1 MIFLQPIVLLNALN
15 ILFVTLTFRLFDH
28 LDCGAAN
35 RSTLFV
41 EALSKVGHVDVVSF
55 LPEPL
60 QSNIEGCDVLQ
71 IYPPHHSKSLVQSG
85 RFERYHKKVRFALLP
100 FSPCSHWLPDAG
112 RVAVIDRLMAEKKY
126 DIVACRY
133 MADAVHSG
141 LYKYADRLVMDVD
154 DHPVSVLKRD
164 LQCYPP
170 SNVFMRWLQNYR
182 AYALGV
188 MVKRFL
194 RKVRVSF
201 YSNILEPTSSR
212 SIFLHNTT
220 MQEQHVP
227 DITPDTPLRLLIV
240 GWLGFAPNREGALHF
255 AEKVFPKIRQTIPN
269 AELHIAGKTRDK
281 QVTDRLNA
289 IEGVR
294 ALGYVDDIAEE
305 YRQCR
310 VVIVPVY
317 QGAGTSVKFAEG
329 MMMNRPMVAT
339 PMGVRGFDTVC
350 RAGSEYLLA
359 NNDDSFAANVVHLLQ
374 SPEEAEAI
382 AHRAYA
388 VGQQKFS
395 RQRFCEIVADSIS
408 KAWIK

>member
-1 MIFLQPIVLLNALN
+1 MY
-15 ILFVTLTFRLFDH
+15 RLFDH
-28 LDCGAAN
+28 LDCGASN

-60 QSNIEGCDVLQ
+60 QSNIEGCDVVQ
-71 IYPPHHSKSLVQSG
+71 IYPPHSKPHAQWG
-85 RFERYHKKVRFALLP
+85 RFERYHRKVRFAFLP
-100 FSPCSHWLPDAG
+100 FSPCSHWLPDAAK
-112 RVAVIDRLMAEKKY
+112 VAVIDRLMAEKKY

-133 MADAVHSG
+133 MDDAVYCG

-154 DHPVSVLKRD
+154 DNPVSALKRD
-164 LQCYPP
+164 LQCNPP
-170 SNVFMRWLQNYR
+170 SNVFRQWLEDYR
-182 AYALGV
+182 AFALRI

-194 RKVRVSF
+194 RKARVSF

-220 MQEQHVP
+220 MQEHHIP

-269 AELHIAGKTRDK
+269 AELHIAGKARDK

-289 IEGVR
+289 IEGVQ

-329 MMMNRPMVAT
+329 MMMNRPMVVT
-339 PMGVRGFDTVC
+339 TMGVRGFDTVC

-359 NNDDSFAANVVHLLQ
+359 NNDDEFAANVVHLLQ
-374 SPEEAEAI
+374 SPEEATGI

-388 VGQQKFS
+388 VGQKNFS
-395 RQRFCEIVADSIS
+395 RQRFMQIVVDAIHE
-408 KAWIK
+408 AWRK